1 MPGHTRG
8 FFGASLCSL
17 LVQST
22 AASGTLAEAATDF
35 GPFFNVGR
43 REVKF
48 LVTMT
53 SAPITSA
60 TGILT
65 LTISQGSTNSTA
77 NSTVGAGYTVLQD
90 AAGSSATWTI
100 SSGTSSTAFEFVGL
114 VSSRY
119 VQARVTGTTS
129 AVVNTYAMSV
139 FALPIVRNG

>member
-1 MPGHTRG
+1 MPGNTRAN
-8 FFGASLCSL
+8 FGVSLCSL
-17 LVQST
+17 LVPST

-35 GPFFNVGR
+35 GPYFNVGR

-53 SAPITSA
+53 NAPISSA
-60 TGILT
+60 TGIIT

-77 NSTVGAGYTVLQD
+77 NSTVGASYTILQD
-90 AAGSSATWTI
+90 AAGTSASWTI
-100 SSGTSSTAFEFVGL
+100 SSGTSSTAFEFTGL

-129 AVVNTYAMSV
+129 AVVTTYAMSV
-139 FALPIVRNG
+139 FALPISRNA